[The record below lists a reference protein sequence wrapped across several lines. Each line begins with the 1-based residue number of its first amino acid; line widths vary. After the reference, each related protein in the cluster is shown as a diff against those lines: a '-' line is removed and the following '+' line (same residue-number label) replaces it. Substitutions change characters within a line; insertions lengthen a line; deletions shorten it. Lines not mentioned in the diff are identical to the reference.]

1 MKSDLMSGLSAQAR
15 ELAEL
20 KREMEEMK
28 GSFGK
33 DYSEMLSSFKNMTSK
48 SEAFSKIKNGK

>member
-1 MKSDLMSGLSAQAR
+1 MDGTDDAGSLVKSDLMQGLSAQAR

-28 GSFGK
+28 GNFG
-33 DYSEMLSSFKNMTSK
+33 
-48 SEAFSKIKNGK
+48 

>member
-48 SEAFSKIKNGK
+48 SEAFSKI